1 VIEARGCSGRTRF
14 GQPPVLVAPDRG
26 KAALHQQ
33 IGRSPRLERAAE
45 MISETDD
52 LRDAERGNIRKHGF
66 KREAVAMN
74 IGDRGKFHRPAS

>member
-1 VIEARGCSGRTRF
+1 
-14 GQPPVLVAPDRG
+14 
-26 KAALHQQ
+26 
-33 IGRSPRLERAAE
+33 